1 VAESLVNETSITRK
15 DTMATVEY
23 LMKEIHDL
31 VTDRHVLREREA
43 GCGELESNR
52 RELGL
57 RQRQLSEA
65 LIDRYGRSAEC
76 NAA

>member
-1 VAESLVNETSITRK
+1 VNETSIVRK
-15 DTMATVEY
+15 DTMATVEH
-23 LMKEIHDL
+23 LMEEIQIL
-31 VTDRHVLREREA
+31 VTERHVLRERDS

-52 RELGL
+52 RELGD

-65 LIDRYGRSAEC
+65 LIDRYLPSTHR

>member
-1 VAESLVNETSITRK
+1 MNETSITRK
-15 DTMATVEY
+15 DTMVTVEH
-23 LMKEIHDL
+23 LMEEIQIL
-31 VTDRHVLREREA
+31 VTERHVLRERDA

-52 RELGL
+52 RELGY

-65 LIDRYGRSAEC
+65 LIDRYGRSAER

>member
-1 VAESLVNETSITRK
+1 MNETSIARK
-15 DTMATVEY
+15 DSMATVEH
-23 LMKEIHDL
+23 LMEAIQIL
-31 VTDRHVLREREA
+31 VTERHVLRERNA

-52 RELGL
+52 RELGD

-65 LIDRYGRSAEC
+65 LIDRYLRSAER